1 MNRSPS
7 EWRSILRAYEQR
19 GAQTQGEFCKAES
32 VAVSTLQWH
41 LKRSRSTPERGL
53 AIRREAPVPPRLV
66 RVELPSS
73 SSVEVLVPGAVVR
86 VHVGTDVAYVSALVG
101 ALRAC

>member
-7 EWRSILRAYEQR
+7 EWRSVLRAYEQR
-19 GAQTQGEFCKAES
+19 GSQTQSAFCKAHG

-41 LKRSRSTPERGL
+41 LKRSRRAAVVVRG
-53 AIRREAPVPPRLV
+53 EAPTEPRLV
-66 RVELPSS
+66 RITLPSS
-73 SSVEVLVPGAVVR
+73 PSVEVAVAGALVR
-86 VHVGTDVAYVSALVG
+86 VHVGTDVAYVSALVA

>member
-7 EWRSILRAYEQR
+7 EWRSVLRAYEQR
-19 GAQTQGEFCKAES
+19 GPQTQGAFCKAHG

-41 LKRSRSTPERGL
+41 LKRSRRG
-53 AIRREAPVPPRLV
+53 AGAVIVRREAPTEPRLV
-66 RVELPSS
+66 RIALPSS
-73 SSVEVLVPGAVVR
+73 PSVEVVVAGALVR
-86 VHVGTDVAYVSALVG
+86 VHVGTDVAYVSALVA